1 MPYQRF
7 QARVSISHRA
17 TAVLVLLYP
26 CDQVVIIYQK
36 QFVSLVLSTDR
47 PLAVSHTTYPHI
59 LYYTLFQISLY
70 TLDIT
75 TLQISTQY
83 TLHSRYLEDR
93 RYTEDIYT
101 VDIYTEDIYSPLS
114 AYLQSATHGQAPI
127 LGCAA
132 PVRALLTPTPNFK
145 LGKNLSRAPH
155 SPAQPS
161 PAQHG
166 GR

>member
-1 MPYQRF
+1 MRTMAQFSRL
-7 QARVSISHRA
+7 SDDN
-17 TAVLVLLYP
+17 TA
-26 CDQVVIIYQK
+26 
-36 QFVSLVLSTDR
+36 SG
-47 PLAVSHTTYPHI
+47 
-59 LYYTLFQISLY
+59 
-70 TLDIT
+70 
-75 TLQISTQY
+75 
-83 TLHSRYLEDR
+83 
-93 RYTEDIYT
+93 EDIYT

-155 SPAQPS
+155 SPASPAQPS